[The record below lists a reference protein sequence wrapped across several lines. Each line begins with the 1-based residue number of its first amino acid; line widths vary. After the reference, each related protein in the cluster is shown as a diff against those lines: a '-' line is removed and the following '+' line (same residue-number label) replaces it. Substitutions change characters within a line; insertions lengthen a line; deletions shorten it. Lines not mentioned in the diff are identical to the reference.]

1 MGAQLEDKDIEDRD
15 TEDPN
20 IENRA
25 VEDKVL
31 EGGVLEGG
39 VLEDGDLEEKLAES
53 LVDLVPEA
61 RAVSDD
67 EFAEVVGG
75 ALEAVGGRLLFKM
88 RLDRDGQGEH
98 VAAASVGDGGERQ
111 FLVLTLPARGGALKV
126 EAASKSENPVAA
138 LAASY
143 AGLMDVFPAAA

>member
-1 MGAQLEDKDIEDRD
+1 MDEVRMGAQLEDKDIEDRD
-15 TEDPN
+15 IETRSIESLEIED
-20 IENRA
+20 EA
-25 VEDKVL
+25 L
-31 EGGVLEGG
+31 EAR
-39 VLEDGDLEEKLAES
+39 DLEEKLADS
-53 LVDLVPEA
+53 LADLVPEA
-61 RAVSDD
+61 QTVSED

-111 FLVLTLPARGGALKV
+111 FLLLNLPAKGGALKV
-126 EAASKSENPVAA
+126 EAASKSRNPVAA